1 MLQQGRSQT
10 RPLDTVQDTD
20 LSKRYKYRSVKK
32 VQSLDCYSVAYS
44 LIPIFAKRHGD
55 HQALA

>member
-10 RPLDTVQDTD
+10 HPLDTVQNTN

-32 VQSLDCYSVAYS
+32 VQSLDCYGVAYS
-44 LIPIFAKRHGD
+44 LIPIFAKRHSD